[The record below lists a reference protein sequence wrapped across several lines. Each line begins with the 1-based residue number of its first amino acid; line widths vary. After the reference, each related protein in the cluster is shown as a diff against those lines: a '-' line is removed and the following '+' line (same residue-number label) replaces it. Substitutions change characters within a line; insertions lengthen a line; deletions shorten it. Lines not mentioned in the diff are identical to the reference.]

1 MKTNI
6 TVKPCS
12 YSGKRVNLTPESDI
26 PEEVKIAAAEAKQA
40 ERTRKNG
47 RALADWGMVLVGLPF
62 VLPIV
67 FFINGALTNHVPPI
81 GLYPYLVMAFC
92 VFSYVGGLILYI
104 ASRNAGYLRKPIGWT
119 ALATVLLPMLTA
131 VLFQDYLVRFDGT
144 NLNRPISVVVFIALL
159 LTLLCMLALCV
170 FAVLMLKRVFPKQ
183 PNPKP
188 EA

>member
-40 ERTRKNG
+40 ERTRRNE
-47 RALADWGMVLVGLPF
+47 RALAVWGTVLVGLPF
-62 VLPIV
+62 VLPLV

-104 ASRNAGYLRKPIGWT
+104 GSRNANYLRKSIGWT
-119 ALATVLLPMLTA
+119 ALATVLLPIIAAILY
-131 VLFQDYLVRFDGT
+131 QDYLLRFDAT
-144 NLNRPISVVVFIALL
+144 NMNRPASIVIFVALL

-170 FAVLMLKRVFPKQ
+170 FAVLLLKRVFPKQ
-183 PNPKP
+183 PKP
-188 EA
+188 EPEA